1 MEEKTKTQ
9 QSLRKPRENSHFSPS
24 SSSCNLYLSRAP
36 VSVSFIFHFPDLC
49 PEILPVLADNPGL
62 RNGTL
67 FRPASPFVV
76 TSHQRNTNNFSEHYF
91 TFPQLFFLL
100 PFLLLL
106 RIYPISHELDPL
118 SVIIAVVIAVSGRV
132 ASRRSGLCLTVAFVG
147 FLVGLVGVED
157 AGGVG
162 GGWVGKCTLPT
173 SCTGH

>member
-1 MEEKTKTQ
+1 MEEDITILSFLTAFGTKQTKSTHTKKRVKMEEKTKTQ

-91 TFPQLFFLL
+91 TFPQLFFFFFPFFCFFEFTPFPMSLIPCLSSLL
-100 PFLLLL
+100 
-106 RIYPISHELDPL
+106 S
-118 SVIIAVVIAVSGRV
+118 S
-132 ASRRSGLCLTVAFVG
+132 
-147 FLVGLVGVED
+147 
-157 AGGVG
+157 
-162 GGWVGKCTLPT
+162 
-173 SCTGH
+173 

>member
-91 TFPQLFFLL
+91 TFPQLFFSSSLSFASSNL
-100 PFLLLL
+100 PHFPWAWSPVCHHCCRHSCQWQGCQQTF
-106 RIYPISHELDPL
+106 RIVLD
-118 SVIIAVVIAVSGRV
+118 
-132 ASRRSGLCLTVAFVG
+132 CG
-147 FLVGLVGVED
+147 FCGIFSWPC
-157 AGGVG
+157 GGCWG
-162 GGWVGKCTLPT
+162 CGWGM
-173 SCTGH
+173 GW